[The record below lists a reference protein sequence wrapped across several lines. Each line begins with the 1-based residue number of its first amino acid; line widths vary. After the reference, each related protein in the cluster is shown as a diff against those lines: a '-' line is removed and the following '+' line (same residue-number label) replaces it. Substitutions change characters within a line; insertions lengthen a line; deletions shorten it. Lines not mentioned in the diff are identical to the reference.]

1 MAITG
6 TSGNDVLTGTTG
18 NDVFEGD
25 AGLDVVIFNGRSTDY
40 SINASA
46 NVFTVTNTVG
56 SDGSDQLVSIEKI
69 RFLGDNKQIS
79 LSQETIANINT
90 TGGQI
95 EGALLAHPDGGFIS
109 FWQGTDGYYFR
120 KFAADSNASG
130 IELKILSD
138 VSDVKSALKS
148 DGSMVLTWS
157 AADGDQKGIFV
168 QLFDA
173 DGKAISN
180 VFRANDTLTD
190 NQFSPAISVLA
201 DDSFVIAWSSA
212 NQGDSIPGKISMG
225 DTPNQTGVFSQHFD
239 KQGNPMGWE
248 TKVSDSGASDAFVTA
263 LSNGGYIIGYEGI
276 ATGTQ
281 QMIISAKV
289 FNAHDQFQGYLN
301 DGSSGIINSTEETTK
316 TDAGNPAYN
325 ELAGKV
331 KLPIATQLSGGEV
344 AVVWQAP
351 RDAYDDPDQ
360 ELDAHDGSII
370 ARLYTTSGD
379 AITSEIRV
387 NTFTTYEQSEPAV
400 AALSDGGFVVV
411 WQSMLQ
417 DTSYWGIY
425 GQRFD
430 GNGNR
435 LGDEFQ
441 VNTKPH
447 DSQKKPTV
455 TGLVGGGFVI
465 AWEAEYQDG
474 NQQGVFQG
482 GDASTE
488 IILQRYDAD
497 GNQVGRSMAGTVSDD
512 VIMLS
517 GTDSVEI
524 DGADG
529 NDSLSSGS
537 GNDTLRGG
545 KGNDTL
551 NGGDGNDVLIGELGN
566 DIFIGS
572 LGFDTIIGGEGS
584 DTLVLAGLKADYVI
598 AGTNGLYKLTGNGLE
613 YNIQTLEKVQFS
625 DVTITLIGDVT
636 GGGNTNGITVEDYE
650 TAVVHLLEGTDNND
664 TLIGGNVKGPADTLQ
679 GGNGNDLYIALGK
692 KLIIYDSAGIDT
704 LQVNTAIDLSNP
716 LKNSIK
722 GLEYIEN
729 VTLTGRAAL
738 KLTGNDAN
746 NLLKGNDGN
755 NVIAGGGGDDIII
768 GGVGKDKLT
777 GGSGRDIFIFD
788 SAPGNKNA
796 DAINDFSGDVIRLD
810 SAIFTGL
817 DDDEN
822 DVINFISGLGRK
834 KADVDTV
841 SFIVYDTKTGNLY
854 YDAKDNLK
862 SELITKVGF
871 FDPTSKS
878 FTPAALTAADFDL
891 I

>member
-1 MAITG
+1 
-6 TSGNDVLTGTTG
+6 
-18 NDVFEGD
+18 
-25 AGLDVVIFNGRSTDY
+25 
-40 SINASA
+40 
-46 NVFTVTNTVG
+46 
-56 SDGSDQLVSIEKI
+56 
-69 RFLGDNKQIS
+69 
-79 LSQETIANINT
+79 
-90 TGGQI
+90 
-95 EGALLAHPDGGFIS
+95 
-109 FWQGTDGYYFR
+109 
-120 KFAADSNASG
+120 
-130 IELKILSD
+130 
-138 VSDVKSALKS
+138 
-148 DGSMVLTWS
+148 MVLSWS
-157 AADGDQKGIFV
+157 APDGDQNGIFV
-168 QLFDA
+168 QLFAA
-173 DGKAISN
+173 DGRAISN
-180 VFRANDTLTD
+180 IFRANDTLTD
-190 NQFSPAISVLA
+190 DQFSPAISVLA

-212 NQGDSIPGKISMG
+212 NQGDSIPGKVSMG

-263 LSNGGYIIGYEGI
+263 LSNGGYVIGYEGI
-276 ATGTQ
+276 ATGTN

-289 FNAHDQFQGYLN
+289 FDANDQFQGYLN
-301 DGSSGIINSTEETTK
+301 DGSSAIVNTKPETTK
-316 TDAGNPAYN
+316 TDAGNPDYN
-325 ELAGKV
+325 ELASKV
-331 KLPIATQLSGGEV
+331 KLPVSTQLRDGTI
-344 AVVWQAP
+344 AVIWQAP
-351 RDAYDDPDQ
+351 RDEYPIPDQ
-360 ELDAHDGSII
+360 ELYAHDGSIV
-370 ARLYTTSGD
+370 ARLYTASGV
-379 AITSEIRV
+379 AITAEIHV
-387 NTFTTYEQSEPAV
+387 NPSFTTYEQSEPAV

-425 GQRFD
+425 GQRFNA
-430 GNGNR
+430 NGNR
-435 LGDEFQ
+435 LGSEFQ
-441 VNTKPH
+441 ANTKPH

-455 TGLVGGGFVI
+455 TGLKSGGFVI

-474 NQQGVFQG
+474 NQQGVFQN
-482 GDASTE
+482 GDATTE
-488 IILQRYDAD
+488 IVQQRYDAD
-497 GNQVGRSMAGTVSDD
+497 GNQIGRSMAGTVSDD
-512 VIMLS
+512 IIMLT
-517 GTDSVEI
+517 GADSVDI

-529 NDSLSSGS
+529 NDTLFSGS
-537 GNDTLRGG
+537 GTDTLRGG

-566 DIFIGS
+566 DIFKGS
-572 LGFDTIIGGEGS
+572 LGFDTIIGGDGS
-584 DTLVLAGLKADYVI
+584 DTLELTGLKADYVI
-598 AGTNGLYKLTGNGLE
+598 SGTNGLYKLTGNGLE
-613 YNIQTLEKVQFS
+613 YSIQTLEKVQFS

-679 GGNGNDLYIALGK
+679 GGNGNDLYVALGK
-692 KLIIYDSAGIDT
+692 KLIIFDSAGIDT
-704 LQVNTAIDLSNP
+704 LQVNSAIDLSNP

-738 KLTGNDAN
+738 KLTGNEVD

-755 NVIAGGGGDDIII
+755 NVIAGGGGNDIII

-788 SAPGNKNA
+788 SRPGNKNA

-822 DVINFISGLGRK
+822 DVINFISGAGRK
-834 KADVDTV
+834 KADADTV

-862 SELITKVGF
+862 AELITKVGF
-871 FDPTSKS
+871 FDPFSKS

-891 I
+891 V